1 MGIPSW
7 SQALRMDGL
16 KAFALSLAWLAGLA
30 PLVAHAAPKTVC
42 TITVNSDDEREV
54 LRRNLPPGEYDFVE
68 LVDRGR
74 ADWLASSCS
83 KGVRC
88 DVLVISGHFDGG
100 TEFYTDR
107 LDVREYLAVDEL
119 ERASC
124 SESCPGLFA
133 HLKEVYLFGCN
144 TLNAEPMRSA
154 SPEIARSLVRAGY
167 TPADAER
174 TSRTLAERHG
184 ESNRDRMRHIFK
196 DVPLIYGFSGKAPLG
211 RYAGP
216 TFERYLKS
224 TGGAEF
230 GTGRPSATLLGLFA
244 PTGMTVTPGLKDTDP
259 KAGFRR
265 DACHFSDERLTVASK
280 VDFVHELLGREMAEV
295 RMFLDPIERFAGSVP
310 AAGRQSPETARSL
323 DAIAG
328 DKAARERYLTF
339 ARDADDPAVRV
350 RMMAVARSLGWLT
363 VDEERSE
370 YAQMV
375 ADRMARDA
383 VGVADVELRLR
394 ARPQARDGSG
404 TAGAPAARGPGGQRR
419 RCRGARLPRQ
429 PGRACAR
436 AACAR
441 RHERRRRPDRAG
453 LPAPPPDRRRERD
466 SRRDGRHRSHAGVRG
481 AGPRARHAR
490 GPSPERSGQPDDP
503 CQPVSEDPVAAGPA
517 GDRGHPDSRR
527 LPAARRHRPGEDAA
541 HAPREVAGRQGSDR
555 RADPPAPVHVTRTA
569 IGRPA
574 SS

>member
-1 MGIPSW
+1 
-7 SQALRMDGL
+7 MDGL
-16 KAFALSLAWLAGLA
+16 KAFALSLAWLAALA

-54 LRRNLPPGEYDFVE
+54 LRRNLPPGEVDFVE

-74 ADWLASSCS
+74 PAWLASSCT

-144 TLNAEPMRSA
+144 TLNADPMRSA
-154 SPEIARSLVRAGY
+154 SPEIARSLVRSGY

-174 TSRTLAERHG
+174 TSRALAERHG

-196 DVPLIYGFSGKAPLG
+196 DVPAIYGFPGKAPLG

-224 TGGAEF
+224 PGGGLF

-265 DACHFSDERLTVASK
+265 DACHFSDDRLTVAGK

-310 AAGRQSPETARSL
+310 AAGRQSPETARSV

-350 RMMAVARSLGWLT
+350 RMMAVARNLGWLT
-363 VDEERSE
+363 VEEERTE

-383 VGVADVELRLR
+383 VGVADVELACSLDRNREMGRELLERQLPAGQADKVAGAAVLACHGSAAGHARVLR
-394 ARPQARDGSG
+394 ALVATSDDDVRIAQVYLHHRPIADANEIRVVADGIVRMPGSEAQVRALD
-404 TAGAPAARGPGGQRR
+404 TLAGH
-419 RCRGARLPRQ
+419 RLS
-429 PGRACAR
+429 
-436 AACAR
+436 
-441 RHERRRRPDRAG
+441 D
-453 LPAPPPDRRRERD
+453 
-466 SRRDGRHRSHAGVRG
+466 
-481 AGPRARHAR
+481 
-490 GPSPERSGQPDDP
+490 
-503 CQPVSEDPVAAGPA
+503 PVSLTILANLFPKTRSLQVQRAIAGILIRADYQLLA
-517 GDRGHPDSRR
+517 GIDLAKTLLMHRVKSPDGKDLIDVLIRR
-527 LPAARRHRPGEDAA
+527 L
-541 HAPREVAGRQGSDR
+541 QS
-555 RADPPAPVHVTRTA
+555 T
-569 IGRPA
+569 
-574 SS
+574 

>member
-1 MGIPSW
+1 MTAVCTIGDPSW
-7 SQALRMDGL
+7 PQARRMARF
-16 KAFALSLAWLAGLA
+16 KAFAWSLAWLAAML

-54 LRRNLPPGEYDFVE
+54 LRRNLPPGDYGFVE

-74 ADWLASSCS
+74 PDWLASSCS

-124 SESCPGLFA
+124 SDSCPGLFSQ
-133 HLKEVYLFGCN
+133 LKEVYLFGCN

-154 SPEIARSLVRAGY
+154 SPEIARSLVRSGHS
-167 TPADAER
+167 PAEAER
-174 TSRTLAERHG
+174 MSRVLAERHG

-196 DVPLIYGFSGKAPLG
+196 DVPVIYGFSGKAPLG

-216 TFERYLKS
+216 TFERYVKS

-230 GTGRPSATLLGLFA
+230 GTGRPSAALLGLFA
-244 PTGMTVTPGLKDTDP
+244 PTGMTVTPGLKDADP
-259 KAGFRR
+259 NAGFRR
-265 DACHFSDERLTVASK
+265 DACHFSNDRLTVASK

-295 RMFLDPIERFAGSVP
+295 RMFLDPIERFAGSVSDAERRSP
-310 AAGRQSPETARSL
+310 ATARSL
-323 DAIAG
+323 DAIAR

-363 VDEERSE
+363 VEEERTE

-383 VGVADVELRLR
+383 VGPADVNLACSLDRRLDMGRELLERQLPAGHADRVANAAVLACHGSAGGHARVLR
-394 ARPQARDGSG
+394 ALVGTSDDDVRIAQVYLHHRPIADADEIRVVTDGIVRMPGSDAQVRALD
-404 TAGAPAARGPGGQRR
+404 TLAGH
-419 RCRGARLPRQ
+419 RLNDPVSLKTL
-429 PGRACAR
+429 
-436 AACAR
+436 
-441 RHERRRRPDRAG
+441 AG
-453 LPAPPPDRRRERD
+453 LFPKTRSLQVQRAIAGILIRADYQMLAGSDLAKTLLTHRVKSPDGKD
-466 SRRDGRHRSHAGVRG
+466 LIDVLI
-481 AGPRARHAR
+481 
-490 GPSPERSGQPDDP
+490 
-503 CQPVSEDPVAAGPA
+503 
-517 GDRGHPDSRR
+517 RR
-527 LPAARRHRPGEDAA
+527 LE
-541 HAPREVAGRQGSDR
+541 
-555 RADPPAPVHVTRTA
+555 
-569 IGRPA
+569 